1 MNQAR
6 PRIRPLASRASPRR
20 FSTALGVLICTA
32 GSGAAWGAPGPVEG
46 AEIGRNVIA
55 TEPLALV
62 FARTIALEYE
72 RGFGHVGVHLSTA
85 LALGDFSL
93 TESERSGDYLSL
105 GFTAGVRF
113 YPWSE
118 APRGAFFGPFGT
130 VAWIQA
136 ESRAGG
142 ETAETSGVGWAAGAM
157 VGWTW
162 VLGTSFVVSVGGGAA
177 WYELALDPDAGD
189 ETSGRSGLLPALR
202 LAVGAA
208 F

>member
-1 MNQAR
+1 MSDSR
-6 PRIRPLASRASPRR
+6 PRIRPTIQCGPPTGRCASLLVALT
-20 FSTALGVLICTA
+20 FALGP
-32 GSGAAWGAPGPVEG
+32 SGAWAAPGDG
-46 AEIGRNVIA
+46 DIARNVIA

-72 RGFGHVGVHLSTA
+72 RGIGHVGVHVSTA

-93 TESERSGDYLSL
+93 TESDRTGDYLSV
-105 GFTAGVRF
+105 GFTAGVRV

-118 APRGAFFGPFGT
+118 APRGAFFGPFAT

-136 ESRAGG
+136 ESRSGD
-142 ETAETSGVGWAAGAM
+142 ESAETSGVGWAAGAM

-177 WYELALDPDAGD
+177 WYELALDADDGAD
-189 ETSGRSGLLPALR
+189 TSGRRGLLPALR